1 MISPEELF
9 LLVSCDKQVSALNLK
24 SKTELTCLLGKAFAE
39 MKDYEQKNPHHC
51 YDLLSHTIHT
61 VLAISKNNLSEK
73 DFLCLRTA
81 ALFHDIGKPEVAF
94 WKNDRLVFYGHAA
107 KSSEI
112 AFDLLCE
119 TGLKQQEIKRIC
131 FFIKHHDDFIS
142 FKREDEFVD
151 DGNPYI
157 KLISRD
163 NIISKIKNIREK
175 SAEYHEYIPDIEDFK
190 LLISLCKADVTAQKE
205 VVIQNKSIID
215 SKENKIKR
223 FDAIIKCLGFG
234 GLTWK

>member
-1 MISPEELF
+1 MISADDLF
-9 LLVSCDKQVSALNLK
+9 LLISCDKRVPALSLK
-24 SKTELTCLLGKAFAE
+24 SKTELTDLLGKYFAE
-39 MKDYEQKNPHHC
+39 MKNYEQKNPHHC

-61 VLAISKNNLSEK
+61 VLAICKNNLSEK

-94 WKNDRLVFYGHAA
+94 WKNDRMVFYGHAV

-112 AFDLLCE
+112 AFDLLSE

-142 FKREDEFVD
+142 FKHKDEFVD

-157 KLISRD
+157 KIISRD
-163 NIISKIKNIREK
+163 NIISKVKNIREK
-175 SAEYHEYIPDIEDFK
+175 SAEYHEYVPDIEDFK
-190 LLISLCKADVTAQKE
+190 LLVLLCKADVTAQKE
-205 VVIQNKSIID
+205 VVIQDESIVD

-223 FDAIIKCLGFG
+223 FEAIIKCLD
-234 GLTWK
+234 LEV